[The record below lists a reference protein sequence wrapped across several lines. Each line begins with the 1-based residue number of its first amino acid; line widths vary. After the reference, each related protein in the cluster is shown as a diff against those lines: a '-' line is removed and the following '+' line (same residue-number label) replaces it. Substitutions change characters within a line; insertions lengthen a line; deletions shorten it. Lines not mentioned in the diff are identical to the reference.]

1 MSAVHKPK
9 ELNKAVIYAR
19 YSSHGQQEQ
28 SIDGQI
34 RDCLAF
40 AEREGLVVVNQYIDR
55 ALSAKTDNRPEF
67 RRMIDDA
74 SKKQF
79 QYVIVWKLDRFA
91 RNRFD
96 SAVNKATLKKH
107 GVKVLSAMENIADNP
122 EGALLEGI
130 LESMAE
136 HYSASLSENVRRGQ
150 RESMLKGAH
159 IGGVA
164 PYGFKSVRVD
174 GKLKL
179 VADEEKAEIVKYV
192 FEEYAKGVSKKEIID
207 SLNARG
213 VRNANGKPLG
223 ISFLQR
229 ALHNT
234 KYIGKYRYN
243 GEVVEGACDAIISD
257 ETFFAVQRQLN
268 KVKHA
273 PAVKKARQEYLL
285 QGKAFCGHCGARLV
299 GDGGTG
305 KLGKVYYYYACGK
318 RKKHHTCDKMNE
330 KKDFLEWYVVEQT
343 VEYVLT
349 PERIDN
355 IAASVVAEYEKEFS
369 SSRIKKLE
377 RDVNKIDIEVENL
390 IDILAKGE
398 KKSSGRILEKIDV
411 LETKKAD
418 IELNLTTLRIATG
431 RRFTKEDVIKWLKSF
446 CRGDE
451 LDIDF
456 QRRIIDLLI
465 NSIYLYDDKLVIY
478 YNISGGK
485 QITYIEMCNDMEK
498 LKPLDDDVEVLYNAE
513 NTDVAEGSNFVA
525 STPPSH
531 ITPKVLIVGLCSFF
545 ERVVGR
551 GGSFGIFRQIAYKPI
566 ELSAHD
572 GFFYM
577 PSNN

>member
-1 MSAVHKPK
+1 MGAARKPK
-9 ELNKAVIYAR
+9 ELNNAVIYAR
-19 YSSHGQQEQ
+19 FSSHGQQEQ

-40 AEREGLVVVNQYIDR
+40 AERQGFTVVHHYIDR
-55 ALSAKTDNRPEF
+55 ALSAKTDDRPEF
-67 RRMIDDA
+67 RRMIADA
-74 SKKQF
+74 AKKQF

-96 SAVNKATLKKH
+96 SAINKATLKKYD
-107 GVKVLSAMENIADNP
+107 VKVLSAMENIADNP

-150 RESMLKGAH
+150 RESMLKGSH

-179 VADEEKAEIVKYV
+179 VADEDKAPIVEYV
-192 FEEYAKGVSKKEIID
+192 FGEYAKGVSKKKIID
-207 SLNARG
+207 DLNARG

-234 KYIGKYRYN
+234 KYIGKYMYN
-243 GEVVEGACDAIISD
+243 GEVVDGACDAIVSED
-257 ETFFAVQRQLN
+257 TFFAVQKQLE

-273 PAVKKARQEYLL
+273 PAAKKARQDYLL

-318 RKKHHTCDKMNE
+318 RKKYHTCDKMNE

-355 IAASVVAEYEKEFS
+355 IAAGIVTEYEKEFNHK
-369 SSRIKKLE
+369 RIKKLE
-377 RDVNKIDIEVENL
+377 RDINKIDVEVETL

-398 KKSSGRILEKIDV
+398 KKTSARILNKIEV
-411 LETKKAD
+411 LETQKAD
-418 IELNLTTLRIATG
+418 IELNLTTLRIASG
-431 RRFTKEDVIKWLKSF
+431 RRFTKEDVVKWLKSF

-465 NSIYLYDDKLVIY
+465 NSIYLYNDKLVIY

-485 QITYIEMCNDMEK
+485 QITYIEMCNDMEN
-498 LKPLDDDVEVLYNAE
+498 LKPLDDDVNVLYSTE
-513 NTDVAEGSNFVA
+513 NSGVAEGSDFVA
-525 STPPSH
+525 PTPPKPL
-531 ITPKVLIVGLCSFF
+531 ITRRFQGLVVLICLIVIIQSPP
-545 ERVVGR
+545 
-551 GGSFGIFRQIAYKPI
+551 QIPQFYRYQSYPHIPI
-566 ELSAHD
+566 TLQ
-572 GFFYM
+572 
-577 PSNN
+577 PLL